1 MTPTQPMP
9 TTVIL
14 ELVET
19 FAIDLARE
27 GVDVEAVVRA
37 AHVLARTL
45 ARYCGSARRA
55 RAPGRRRTAITPPPK
70 ETDMDKNLVIVTGM
84 LASATERTVGQQ
96 GRTLTEL
103 PPSRGSAGPQ
113 RRGGADRHGARDDLE

>member
-14 ELVET
+14 ELVEM

-45 ARYCGSARRA
+45 ARLRIGTSRA
-55 RAPGRRRTAITPPPK
+55 RPRPSSNGHHAPAEG
-70 ETDMDKNLVIVTGM
+70 D
-84 LASATERTVGQQ
+84 
-96 GRTLTEL
+96 
-103 PPSRGSAGPQ
+103 
-113 RRGGADRHGARDDLE
+113 